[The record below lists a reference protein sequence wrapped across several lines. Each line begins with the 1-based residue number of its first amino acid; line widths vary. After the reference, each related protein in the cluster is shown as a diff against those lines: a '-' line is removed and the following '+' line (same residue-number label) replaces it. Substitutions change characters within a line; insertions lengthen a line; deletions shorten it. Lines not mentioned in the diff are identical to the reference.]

1 MRDLSRRSFLG
12 TSVGALALLNDPLA
26 AVAAVPRT
34 AAGLASRI
42 NVERCARQNLRAFLR
57 NESALGLAG
66 LASMATV
73 KGELGTYGAN
83 AVFLFPWAKAKAATR
98 LPPAFLPVGDEQIAE
113 TTPFTP
119 AGLAPEEYFCRFVL
133 QAPPESFIG
142 FAVDA
147 PVAKYLSRHPWFT
160 NVDDLAQGKSV
171 GIHWTSGNLNPP
183 WFNGSTWIPPATD
196 NGAYWRSRI
205 IGFLRESVSA
215 IA

>member
-1 MRDLSRRSFLG
+1 MSFRPSLRSGLAGAIALG
-12 TSVGALALLNDPLA
+12 AVLIASSALAQSSPTSMPSPVVLDQPSGLA
-26 AVAAVPRT
+26 AVRAA
-34 AAGLASRI
+34 
-42 NVERCARQNLRAFLR
+42 F
-57 NESALGLAG
+57 
-66 LASMATV
+66 
-73 KGELGTYGAN
+73 
-83 AVFLFPWAKAKAATR
+83 
-98 LPPAFLPVGDEQIAE
+98 E
-113 TTPFTP
+113 TLTP

-133 QAPPESFIG
+133 KAPPESFIG